1 MPILLVLDS
10 YSYFTLYTNTTCS
23 RSFIVRLK
31 IFEALCPLIELITD
45 VVGFLGFLDTPTDLK
60 GDGCFVDEAGPFGK
74 VLGITPFGLVG
85 W

>member
-23 RSFIVRLK
+23 CSFIVRLK

-45 VVGFLGFLDTPTDLK
+45 VVGFLDTPTDLK
-60 GDGCFVDEAGPFGK
+60 GDGCFVDNAPGPFGK
-74 VLGITPFGLVG
+74 ILGLTPIGLVG